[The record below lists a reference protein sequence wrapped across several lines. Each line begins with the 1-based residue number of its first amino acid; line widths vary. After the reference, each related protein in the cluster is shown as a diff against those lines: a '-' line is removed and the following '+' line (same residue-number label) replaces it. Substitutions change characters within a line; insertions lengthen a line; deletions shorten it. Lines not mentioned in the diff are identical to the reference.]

1 MSELPVL
8 YQDTHLI
15 AVAKPSG
22 LLVHRSKL
30 DVHDNDNVLKKLR
43 EQTGLFLYPVH
54 RLDKPTSGVLLFALD
69 SDSARSISQQFERQ
83 LVTKHYLAVVR
94 GYTDKAGTID
104 HAIRDRDARTPQRNP
119 AQTSYQRLATIELPH
134 RIDRYPTTRYS
145 LLKVKPDTGRRH
157 QIRQHMKHIK
167 HPIIGDTSY
176 GKALH
181 NQFFA
186 KLYHCHRLLL
196 HAQHLEILHPLN
208 GKLVRINS
216 NPGAEFKSVLSDP
229 RWQWQDRQHR

>member
-1 MSELPVL
+1 M
-8 YQDTHLI
+8 I

-30 DVHDNDNVLKKLR
+30 DVHDKHNVLKTLR

-69 SDSARSISQQFERQ
+69 SASARSISQQFERQ
-83 LVTKHYLAVVR
+83 LISKCYVAVVR
-94 GYTDKAGTID
+94 GYTDKAGVID
-104 HAIRDRDARTPQRNP
+104 YAIRDRDARTPQRNS

-145 LLKVKPDTGRRH
+145 LLKLKPETGRRH

-176 GKALH
+176 GKTLH
-181 NQFFA
+181 NQFFST
-186 KLYHCHRLLL
+186 LYDSHRLLL
-196 HAQHLEILHPLN
+196 HAQQLEFLHPLH
-208 GKLVRINS
+208 GKPVTIS
-216 NPGAEFKSVLSDP
+216 SDPDGEFKSVLADP
-229 RWQWQDRQHR
+229 LWQWDEGVVKN